1 MEKSSEQ
8 CQEANHG
15 TRCRRENQIESDR
28 INVYVRTYGVRISS
42 GSRPFL
48 VYLCNVW
55 LLCQDC
61 SKSKIDCRPSI
72 FQALTAFCSIK
83 LWCVRFYL
91 INLLIEYCFY
101 TFGLCWIRKKRI
113 LPIEIEQNRNAE
125 KKMSDNE
132 VDYRWWVDKSNIFT
146 LIRGPIV
153 ESGWFLLF
161 ASFFCLYFHHDLYLP
176 VLSRKKMKKAQ
187 IKKCELIHRWK
198 NIDQIE
204 ESIHF
209 YELIV

>member
-1 MEKSSEQ
+1 M
-8 CQEANHG
+8 
-15 TRCRRENQIESDR
+15 
-28 INVYVRTYGVRISS
+28 
-42 GSRPFL
+42 
-48 VYLCNVW
+48 YLCNVW

-72 FQALTAFCSIK
+72 FQALAAFCSIK

-113 LPIEIEQNRNAE
+113 LPIEIAQNRNAE

-176 VLSRKKMKKAQ
+176 VLSRKKNKKSSDQKMWAYPSVKKHRSNWRKYPFLWTDCVNTVQLMFHSEAQ
-187 IKKCELIHRWK
+187 K
-198 NIDQIE
+198 
-204 ESIHF
+204 
-209 YELIV
+209 

>member
-1 MEKSSEQ
+1 MPRSQPWNTSQ
-8 CQEANHG
+8 
-15 TRCRRENQIESDR
+15 RENQIESDR

-125 KKMSDNE
+125 KKCQTMKWITD
-132 VDYRWWVDKSNIFT
+132 DG
-146 LIRGPIV
+146 LINQT
-153 ESGWFLLF
+153 FLLWF
-161 ASFFCLYFHHDLYLP
+161 E
-176 VLSRKKMKKAQ
+176 AQ
-187 IKKCELIHRWK
+187 
-198 NIDQIE
+198 
-204 ESIHF
+204 S
-209 YELIV
+209 